1 MAIHPTA
8 IVAATA
14 QIASGVTIGP
24 YCIVGPDAVIGE
36 DCELISHVVIEGHTT
51 IGKRNRIHPFSVL
64 GHAPQD
70 LKYKG
75 EATRLSIGDA
85 NVLREH
91 VTMNIGTVKGGGHT
105 RVGSGGFFMT
115 NTHVGHDCVVGD
127 NVTLVNN
134 VALAGHCEIGNNVI
148 MGGASGLHQFTRVG
162 HNAFIGGMAAVEHDV
177 IPYGMA
183 IGNRAYL
190 GGLNIIGLKRRGALR
205 ADIHALRH
213 AYRVLFDPSATVSEQ
228 VAEVEA
234 LYPDQQIVGEVVA
247 FIKAGGKRSLLT
259 PRAGKNLAVSGDAAP
274 EEGT

>member
-14 QIASGVTIGP
+14 QIGEGVTIGP

-51 IGKRNRIHPFSVL
+51 IGQRNRIHPFSVL

-70 LKYKG
+70 LKHKG
-75 EATRLSIGDA
+75 EPTRLSVGDS
-85 NVLREH
+85 NVMREH
-91 VTMNIGTVKGGGHT
+91 VTMNVGTVKGGGLT
-105 RVGSGGFFMT
+105 RVGNGGFFMI
-115 NTHVGHDCVVGD
+115 NSHVGHDCVVGD
-127 NVTLVNN
+127 HVTLVNN
-134 VALAGHCEIGNNVI
+134 VALAGHCELGDNVI
-148 MGGASGLHQFTRVG
+148 MGGGSGLHQFTRVG
-162 HNAFIGGMAAVEHDV
+162 HNAFVGGMAAVEHDV

-205 ADIHALRH
+205 ADIHALRQ
-213 AYRVLFDPSATVSEQ
+213 AYRVLFDPAATVRDQ
-228 VAEVEA
+228 VAQVEA
-234 LYPDQQIVGEVVA
+234 MLPGHQIVEEVLT

-259 PRAGKNLAVSGDAAP
+259 PRAGKPGQNGPPAD
-274 EEGT
+274 EGT